1 MDGYPD
7 CLYQYVVGH
16 MEAEA
21 TVNLIGYSRCRSA
34 QDMAWSAPEEALPHE
49 QIKLAEDYRSAWTEL
64 RYQKERLL
72 FQKAVSLGKWM
83 VQA

>member
-1 MDGYPD
+1 
-7 CLYQYVVGH
+7 
-16 MEAEA
+16 
-21 TVNLIGYSRCRSA
+21 
-34 QDMAWSAPEEALPHE
+34 MAWSAPEEALPHE

-64 RYQKERLL
+64 RYQEERLL